1 MQENFQ
7 RKTILR
13 EVFAA
18 LSIMQAVENISSNYY
33 YLGSEISEERNS
45 KCSTTFMNETQP
57 PKHIL
62 YLNGT
67 YIHIS
72 HD

>member
-18 LSIMQAVENISSNYY
+18 LSTMQAVENISSNYY
-33 YLGSEISEERNS
+33 YLGSEISEERHS
-45 KCSTTFMNETQP
+45 KCTTTFMNESIMHGMNTDLFVFCIY
-57 PKHIL
+57 K
-62 YLNGT
+62 
-67 YIHIS
+67 
-72 HD
+72 